1 MHMVGIFLAVT
12 DVKNIPAFA
21 KYFSYF
27 IDDVSF
33 VMRYLQGNILGTEPD
48 SH

>member
-1 MHMVGIFLAVT
+1 MVGIFLAAT
-12 DVKNIPAFA
+12 DVKNIPAFS

-27 IDDVSF
+27 IDDVIS
-33 VMRYLQGNILGTEPD
+33 VMRYLQENFLGTEPD

>member
-1 MHMVGIFLAVT
+1 MVSIFFAVT

-27 IDDVSF
+27 INDVSS
-33 VMRYLQGNILGTEPD
+33 VMRYLQGNFLGTEPD

>member
-1 MHMVGIFLAVT
+1 MVGFFLAVT
-12 DVKNIPAFA
+12 DVKNIPAFS

-27 IDDVSF
+27 IDDVIS
-33 VMRYLQGNILGTEPD
+33 VMRYLQENFLGREPD